1 MRIRISKEMRQR
13 QKHRTRDREAVLNA
27 LERSGL
33 LKPRVADTLA
43 FHITE
48 LLEIC
53 RQFRPKVERL
63 KRALRMAKGNS
74 KELYRSAMHL
84 ISESHHWAYHMPRAA
99 RTLSTLTD
107 VARKMPPLREMSES
121 EFGAWFSEATRAEHM
136 GRGRSPA
143 QPKEARRHQT
153 SDSVL
158 RSQKR
163 GSKRGGS
170 KRGRR

>member
-1 MRIRISKEMRQR
+1 MRIRITKDMRR
-13 QKHRTRDREAVLNA
+13 RHELCARDAKAVLKA
-27 LERSGL
+27 LERSRTL
-33 LKPRVADTLA
+33 NRRVADTLA
-43 FHITE
+43 YHVAH
-48 LLEIC
+48 LLWIC
-53 RQFRPKVERL
+53 REFRAKVQRL
-63 KRALRMAKGNS
+63 NRALRLS
-74 KELYRSAMHL
+74 RRDSRELYRSAMHL